1 MYVEHLLNHSID
13 IIGAFNKNV
22 YEAAVLKIM
31 NDSQNVFPST
41 YERVNIQSNGEC
53 DFCDKTTGVKFDAKL
68 PFDEKQIKRLTNG
81 KKHAPDFDG
90 WIKEMCEEACEYYFC
105 MCKTKKISETNLY
118 RIIKEKIEKDK
129 RDENI
134 VLFIPF
140 PITVSSPCSIYDQ
153 FSTDFLKAIYEELEK
168 NSVLKGRTVYAIYP
182 STQKNI
188 FAVRNLNYC
197 YCDFVKCDMF
207 DKYFSYEI
215 SGCGIIREPKEK
227 LQFEKMDLEKIDL
240 MNTNWTYST
249 IGDVCIVE
257 RGGSPRPIDKYITE
271 DSNGVNWIKIGDTN
285 DSMYITE
292 TVQKI
297 KPEGIRKSRYVHAG
311 DFLLSNSMSFGRPYI
326 LKIDGCI
333 HDGWLVLKDNDNIFD
348 KRFLYYYLSAKPT
361 YEKFKRMAVGGVVNN
376 LNSDMVRS
384 LLVPIPPKQVQEKV
398 ADLLDKINSIVSIR
412 KQQLKKLD
420 ELVKS
425 RFIELFGDPANNS
438 PKWDTG
444 RLGDYMTTLTDFSAN
459 GSYALL
465 DSQVVMYDEP
475 HYAIMVR
482 TTDLETGDFKNGV
495 KYIDQKAYELLGKS
509 KLFGGEMIMNKIG
522 SAGKIYLMP
531 HIETPASLGR
541 NAFMFRFDQRV
552 NIVFLYALLTSE
564 YGTAEIQQHVRG
576 AVAKTITK
584 ESTRSIRIIVPP
596 IELQEQFA
604 TFVEQTDKSKFV
616 IQQALD
622 KAQLLFDSLMQK
634 YFG

>member
-13 IIGAFNKNV
+13 IIGAFNKKV

-31 NDSQNVFPST
+31 NDSQNVFPSI

-53 DFCDKTTGVKFDAKL
+53 DFFDKTTGVKFDAKL

-81 KKHAPDFDG
+81 EKHAPDFDG

-188 FAVRNLNYC
+188 FAVRDLNYC

-207 DKYFSYEI
+207 DKCFSYEI
-215 SGCGIIREPKEK
+215 SGYGIIREPKEK

-297 KPEGIRKSRYVHAG
+297 KPKGIRKSRYVHAG

-425 RFIELFGDPANNS
+425 QFMELFGDPVAN
-438 PKWDTG
+438 TQG
-444 RLGDYMTTLTDFSAN
+444 REVRPFKDFMLDIRYGTSQPPIFNEFGEFKFIRATNIKAGRITENGMLRISADEAAKIEKCRLN
-459 GSYALL
+459 GN
-465 DSQVVMYDEP
+465 E
-475 HYAIMVR
+475 IIIVR
-482 TTDLETGDFKNGV
+482 SGANTGDTCV
-495 KYIDQKAYELLGKS
+495 VTDEYRDQYAGYDIIITLNLEIANPVFFNEL
-509 KLFGGEMIMNKIG
+509 MNTHYMQAIIKPLTVR
-522 SAGKIYLMP
+522 AAQP
-531 HIETPASLGR
+531 HI
-541 NAFMFRFDQRV
+541 N
-552 NIVFLYALLTSE
+552 SE
-564 YGTAEIQQHVRG
+564 QVQNLPML
-576 AVAKTITK
+576 VAPLQ
-584 ESTRSIRIIVPP
+584 E
-596 IELQEQFA
+596 QEQFA
-604 TFVEQTDKSKFV
+604 AFVEQTDKSKFV